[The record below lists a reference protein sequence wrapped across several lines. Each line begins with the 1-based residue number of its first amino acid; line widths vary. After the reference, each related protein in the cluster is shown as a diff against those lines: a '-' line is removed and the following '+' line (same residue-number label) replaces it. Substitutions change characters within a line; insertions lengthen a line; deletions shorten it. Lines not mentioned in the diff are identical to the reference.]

1 MAADDFT
8 LRVQAHLAEL
18 PPTMR
23 RVAQYIDQNRV
34 ETVSRPASELAR
46 ITGTSDATI
55 VRLAKAL
62 GFSGLPELKRSL
74 AILMA
79 QTSPSDRFRQTLSAT
94 NADAKRAIAQIV
106 SLQQTQLAEGF
117 TPPVL
122 TQLQGVAEIL
132 DGAERIVGFGIGPTA
147 FLVQYGLHLMRR
159 HGRNT
164 MALDKTGSDLAD
176 QMLDLR
182 AGDAVLAFS
191 YGRPY
196 AEIEA
201 LMSEARTLDL
211 KVILVTDVPES
222 RLGQQAEVVV
232 GVSRGDARGMA
243 LHGATLVWL
252 EALIVALS
260 VLASA
265 QTASGLEQL
274 SRLRV
279 PLGGKGGLV

>member
-8 LRVQAHLAEL
+8 MRVQAHLAEL

-23 RVAQYIDQNRV
+23 RVAQYFDQNRV
-34 ETVSRPASELAR
+34 EAVSRPASELAR

-74 AILMA
+74 ALLMA
-79 QTSPSDRFRQTLSAT
+79 QTSPSDRFKQTLSTT

-106 SLQQTQLAEGF
+106 SLQQTQLVEGF

-122 TQLQGVAEIL
+122 AQLQGVAEIL
-132 DGAERIVGFGIGPTA
+132 DQANRIVAFGIGPTA
-147 FLVQYGLHLMRR
+147 HLVHYGLHLLRR
-159 HGRNT
+159 HGRQVL
-164 MALDKTGSDLAD
+164 ALDKTGSDLAD
-176 QMLDLR
+176 QLLDLR

-191 YGRPY
+191 YGKPY

-201 LMSEARTLDL
+201 LMGEAKTLGL
-211 KVILVTDVPES
+211 KLILVTDAPES
-222 RLGQQAEVVV
+222 RLGRQADIVV
-232 GVSRGDARGMA
+232 GVPRGDARGMA

-265 QTASGLEQL
+265 QTALGLEQL
-274 SRLRV
+274 SRLRA
-279 PLGGKGGLV
+279 PLGGKGGSV